1 MAAPKI
7 SPNASRVLASELQSK
22 RIKEFLKALAPEKK
36 ALAAIRAAAR
46 ESGKSKV
53 SRREIDREIQLHRRE
68 SQR

>member
-1 MAAPKI
+1 
-7 SPNASRVLASELQSK
+7 VLASELQSK